1 MRSWYLIA
9 LLVLVTLL
17 PIACSKSDNPIEPR
31 DNNGV
36 LKGRV
41 VDSSGGGTLGGVVV
55 RIEGTDQTA
64 VTAADGSFEFTGL
77 PGGNFTVVVE
87 PPEGVPYQS
96 NRIEVSVHPGDT
108 VAMDCTVLPD
118 GAVPGPIAIYPQS
131 ARVGVLESVQFY
143 IGGRADPWTGV
154 DSGQGGAY
162 RPTWSIRS
170 LHTIG
175 VLSREGIFIG
185 TAVGSGQIVAS
196 LSDSVNA
203 VADIEVVADGDVV
216 RIIVK
221 PPYMVELLAGDSRYL
236 AAYAI
241 NGTGDV
247 ARGVPF
253 VWSVDA
259 ATLGTIEPV
268 TDLTPA
274 ERSEI
279 LARIWYGMD
288 DGWVGPMALP
298 GDGSRT
304 EGKDSTI
311 TVPPDSTG
319 PGGPLPPDIDPSAI
333 SLVRFTAAAG
343 VQGEARG
350 EINVSVAGASW
361 TETVGVSVL
370 ARGTLTT
377 VYLYPEEVR
386 LASGGEAFFYACGL
400 NEWDRPIGGLAY
412 AWSVEPASLGTI
424 EETEGPWIDPNGPPG
439 QDGSGGVGSDGPWPP
454 MPPDGRF
461 SNGRGGV
468 MFRAS
473 EEGEGTVR
481 CVVTDSLTG
490 VSIEKTAMVRVA
502 PAPVLDRIEVRP
514 NPIEATVG
522 DSVLVEAIA
531 LNTWNDVDWSAPIL
545 WSYDGNAGVFVPF
558 DGQRPDDRDSTGTGG
573 DPGQPAVPPRGGDP
587 TDPPIP
593 GGPFGVAYGYFLA
606 NNPGGT
612 GTLTATA
619 TSASGI
625 TVTIDVPI
633 RVQAP
638 SASRARVSVLKAAN
652 LPSER
657 AERIPSMRS
666 W

>member
-1 MRSWYLIA
+1 MRSWHLIT
-9 LLVLVTLL
+9 LLVLVVLL
-17 PIACSKSDNPIEPR
+17 PFACSKNDNPTEPGAKS
-31 DNNGV
+31 GV

-41 VDSSGGGTLGGVVV
+41 VDSSGGDALGGVVV

-87 PPEGVPYQS
+87 PPAGVPYQS

-118 GAVPGPIAIYPQS
+118 SAAPGPIAIYPQS

-143 IGGRADPWTGV
+143 IGGRADPWIGV
-154 DSGQGGAY
+154 DPGGQGGGAY

-170 LHTIG
+170 EHTIG

-196 LSDSVNA
+196 LSDSVSA
-203 VADIEVVADGDVV
+203 VAEIEVVADGDVA

-221 PPYMVELLAGDSRYL
+221 PPYTVELLAGESRYL

-241 NGTGDV
+241 NGTGDI
-247 ARGVPF
+247 AGGVSF
-253 VWSVDA
+253 VWTVDA

-279 LARIWYGMD
+279 LARLWYGMD
-288 DGWVGPMALP
+288 DGWPGPVGSP
-298 GDGSRT
+298 GGGSRT

-319 PGGPLPPDIDPSAI
+319 PGGPLPPDIDPSKI
-333 SLVRFTAAAG
+333 SLVRFTAAMG

-350 EINVSVAGASW
+350 EIKVGVEGASW

-377 VYLYPEEVR
+377 MYLYPEEIR
-386 LASGGEAFFYACGL
+386 LAPGGEAFFSAYGL
-400 NEWDRPIGGLAY
+400 NEWNRLIGGLAY
-412 AWSVEPASLGTI
+412 AWTVEPASLGTI
-424 EETEGPWIDPNGPPG
+424 AEMGGPQMGP
-439 QDGSGGVGSDGPWPP
+439 DGSFLS
-454 MPPDGRF
+454 RERIALF
-461 SNGRGGV
+461 H
-468 MFRAS
+468 AA

-481 CVVTDSLTG
+481 CVMTDSITG
-490 VSIEKTAMVRVA
+490 ASMEKTARVRVA
-502 PAPVLDRIEVRP
+502 PAPALDRVVVRP
-514 NPIEATVG
+514 NPIEATPG
-522 DSVLVEAIA
+522 DSLLVEAVA
-531 LNTWNDVDWSAPIL
+531 LNTDNETDWSAQIL
-545 WSYDGNAGVFVPF
+545 WSYEGNAGVFVPA
-558 DGQRPDDRDSTGTGG
+558 DGPRPPDGDSTGVNGEPGMPPMGG
-573 DPGQPAVPPRGGDP
+573 GPRDPVVHPMGGDP

-593 GGPFGVAYGYFLA
+593 GTSYGMAHGYFLA

-619 TSASGI
+619 TSASGV
-625 TVTIDVPI
+625 TVTIEVPI
-633 RVQAP
+633 RVP
-638 SASRARVSVLKAAN
+638 AR
-652 LPSER
+652 
-657 AERIPSMRS
+657 
-666 W
+666 